1 MKSALQGIN
10 QDAASKGTKVD
21 YVYMNYASED
31 QDVVGSYGSENK
43 KFLQEVS
50 KKYDQRA
57 CSRRAYLVAGSCSLE
72 VCEEHSM
79 SKSMRGHFA

>member
-31 QDVVGSYGSENK
+31 QDVIGSYGSKNK
-43 KFLQEVS
+43 KFLQDVGEKYGPEGLFQKGVPGGWKLILVS
-50 KKYDQRA
+50 
-57 CSRRAYLVAGSCSLE
+57 AYLHNGMHGISP
-72 VCEEHSM
+72 
-79 SKSMRGHFA
+79 